1 MSAAPSRHIG
11 FAINDTR
18 ESVWA
23 FMEQG
28 ATEQAQK
35 LGLQIS
41 VLSAQ
46 TREEHSGVIHQLI
59 RQQVDALIITS
70 LGDVTADCEAGR
82 AAGIPVITCEIGNA
96 DRAAGVF
103 CDVRQDLRRG
113 AELATDY
120 LAQKLHG
127 RGTLLHFAAPN
138 SRLRTKGF
146 YDALGRYP
154 NIQIVEGMGDWTEE
168 GSKGSARE
176 LLTAHPEIQAIF
188 AHSDRM
194 ALGIVEVIEEIG
206 RTGQILVAGVDATP
220 KAIQAVHRGRMAAT
234 INTMAHLTGQIAVE
248 TALRVLNGEDVP
260 PFIDTPVQMVTA
272 DNVMDVAIEELTMLP
287 QIIRALA
294 NSNLTQ
300 RRLQQETIAMQYSI
314 IQELST
320 PIIPISSDIIVMP
333 LIGTIDSSRAQGIMS
348 VMLQAIERSSIKVV
362 MMDITGVHILDT
374 SVANHLLLSAQAARL
389 LGVQVILVGIKPE
402 VAHTIVQLGIDLSS
416 IITQGTLQLGIE
428 YARMFLA
435 KAA

>member
-1 MSAAPSRHIG
+1 MRIGPSLHIG

-28 ATEQAQK
+28 ATEQAHK

-41 VLSAQ
+41 VISAH

-59 RQQVDALIITS
+59 RQQVDALIIAS
-70 LGDVTADCEAGR
+70 LGDVTPDCEAGR
-82 AAGIPVITCEIGNA
+82 AAGIPVITCEIGNT
-96 DRAAGVF
+96 DRTAGVF

-120 LAQKLHG
+120 LAQQLQG

-146 YDALGRYP
+146 YDALANYP
-154 NIQIVEGMGDWTEE
+154 EIQIVEGMGDWTEE

-176 LLTAHPEIQAIF
+176 LLATHPDIQAIF

-194 ALGIVEVIEEIG
+194 ALGIVEVIEEID

-220 KAIQAVHRGRMAAT
+220 KALQAVHRGSMAAT
-234 INTMAHLTGQIAVE
+234 VNTMAHVTGQLVVE
-248 TALRVLNGEDVP
+248 TAWRVLNGEDVP
-260 PFIDTPVQMVTA
+260 LFIDTPVQMVTA
-272 DNVMDVAIEELTMLP
+272 HNVTDVAIEELTMLP

-300 RRLQQETIAMQYSI
+300 RRLQEETIAMQYSI

-320 PIIPISSDIIVMP
+320 PIIPISSEIIVMP
-333 LIGTIDSSRAQGIMS
+333 LIGTIDSHRAQGIMS
-348 VMLQAIERSSIKVV
+348 VMLQAIERSSVKVV

-374 SVANHLLLSAQAARL
+374 SVANHLLQSAQAARL